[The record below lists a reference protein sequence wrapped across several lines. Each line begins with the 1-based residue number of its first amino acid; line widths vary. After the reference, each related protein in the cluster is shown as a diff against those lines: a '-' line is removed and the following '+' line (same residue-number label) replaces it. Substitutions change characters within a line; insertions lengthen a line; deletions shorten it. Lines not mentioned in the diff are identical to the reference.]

1 MGIWR
6 SLHAYATGK
15 SHRRTDGKRTLTD
28 SRRMSRKA
36 LSLEPLEE
44 RALMAILLSEV
55 VADNGAPIAPGQ
67 VRDVAPRELTFRFDN
82 SVDTTTLFG
91 IQITR
96 SGDGLFG

>member
-6 SLHAYATGK
+6 SLHALATG
-15 SHRRTDGKRTLTD
+15 RRHPRTAGKRPLTD
-28 SRRMSRKA
+28 VRRASRKS

-55 VADNGAPIAPGQ
+55 VADNGAPIVAGQ
-67 VRDVAPRELTFRFDN
+67 VRDIAPRELTFRFDTA
-82 SVDTTTLFG
+82 VDPATLSG

-96 SGDGLFG
+96 SGDG